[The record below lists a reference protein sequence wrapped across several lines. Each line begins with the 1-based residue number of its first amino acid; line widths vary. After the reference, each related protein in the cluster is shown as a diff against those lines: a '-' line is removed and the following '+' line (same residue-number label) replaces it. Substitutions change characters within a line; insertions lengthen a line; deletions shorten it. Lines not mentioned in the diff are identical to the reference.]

1 MVNEILIHKI
11 NHKPQG
17 TAEGVAVLMSD
28 PAALT
33 LERNATAANE
43 RVGRGRLLSTPNSCA
58 TCVLAWCAHA
68 SKRALLIMFYA
79 RVASAAC
86 SLSQLIE
93 HDCAISTKKR
103 VNEQRSNAL
112 CLGTKQPPP
121 SSSNIRETGSEAN
134 NVIML
139 SLSLNKSILQRNQ
152 NNASSSEFE
161 LQNAILQRTQ
171 F

>member
-1 MVNEILIHKI
+1 MQQQ
-11 NHKPQG
+11 P
-17 TAEGVAVLMSD
+17 MS
-28 PAALT
+28 
-33 LERNATAANE
+33 
-43 RVGRGRLLSTPNSCA
+43 
-58 TCVLAWCAHA
+58 
-68 SKRALLIMFYA
+68 
-79 RVASAAC
+79 ASAAGDC
-86 SLSQLIE
+86 YQRLTAVLRACLLGVRMRRNAHYSSCFMHAWQAQHAHSQSADQARLRNQQ
-93 HDCAISTKKR
+93 CSTKKR

-121 SSSNIRETGSEAN
+121 SSSNITETGSEAN